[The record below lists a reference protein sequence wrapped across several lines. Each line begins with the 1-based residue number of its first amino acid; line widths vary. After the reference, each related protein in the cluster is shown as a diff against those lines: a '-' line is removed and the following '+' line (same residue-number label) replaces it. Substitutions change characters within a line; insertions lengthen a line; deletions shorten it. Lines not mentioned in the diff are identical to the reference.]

1 VFCAPVC
8 VADEFVESDVL
19 VCVLDALVDGVAVDV
34 LCNNFCPCLHGGQD
48 VHTFLN
54 ANLSLKW

>member
-1 VFCAPVC
+1 MFCAPVC

-34 LCNNFCPCLHGGQD
+34 LVPRPPAGIFILIAPGAVGNR
-48 VHTFLN
+48 
-54 ANLSLKW
+54 K